1 MRTLKASS
9 FGLTQIKQARKQK
22 GWSVNDCRWLEAA
35 SEVLGIS
42 WQETGVFAVG
52 ISEGTWKRFLA
63 GKQAINAEAF
73 KAYCQ
78 VLEISWEEVIDVS
91 PQEKATAKPS
101 HSETDLEAMG
111 QDWRDAPDV
120 SVFYGRDEEL
130 TTVKRWIIEEKC
142 RLITLLGMGGI
153 GKTSLA
159 TKLARGLVEVGNG
172 KKSFQGVIWRSLRNA
187 PNLETLL
194 TELIQFVSHQQAM
207 LPPQR
212 EQQTLLLL
220 EYLRQLPVL
229 IILDN
234 IESLLRASDRRGR
247 FREGY
252 EDYDPFLRC
261 LAETPHQSCLLLTT
275 REKPYGLAKLEGEH
289 LPARSLQLSGIPT
302 TVARSLLRVKGNFSG
317 SDYEWQRLVSCY
329 GGNPLALK
337 IVATFVQD
345 CFGSSISQFLAM
357 QQQGVLIV
365 DDIRDLLTQ
374 QFQRLT
380 LLEQDIMYWLA
391 VNREPISLAQ
401 LQSDLLGNVPLSD
414 LMEGLSCLQ
423 RRSLIESSSNSE
435 SATFTQQ
442 PVVMEYV
449 INRLLE
455 AVAADIREGQITKKR
470 TPLFVTH
477 ALLKAQAKDY
487 IRETQVTLILKPLIE
502 QLRTELGEHT
512 LSSRL
517 TEILEQLRGKPSL
530 QTGYAGGNILNLMLV
545 AGMDVTHTD
554 FSDLTIWQAYLQGV
568 TLHGVNFAQSDLSR
582 CVFTEMLGNPL
593 AAVFSPDGEIL
604 ATCNTDCR
612 IRVWDVASGKLM
624 LVCAGHQNWARSLSF
639 RADGQVLASA
649 GADHTIKLWNLADG
663 VCLKT
668 LTGHQHEIF
677 AVAFSPTEPAIL
689 ASASGDRA
697 VKIWDTFTGECL
709 HTLTGHTDWVRGL
722 AFSPEGDVL
731 ASASADHTIK
741 LWSRQGE
748 CLRTLPDHHS
758 WVRSV
763 AFSPDGHFLASGS
776 GDGMIKLWNYRT
788 GECLK
793 TYPGHQKSIYAVAF
807 SPDGILATGSGDNT
821 VKLWD
826 IQRDRCLQTL
836 QGHQNEVCSVTFSP
850 DGKLLAC
857 VSLDQTVKLWE
868 VASGQ
873 VLRSWYGNTDWAF
886 PVAFSPDGETLAS
899 GSNDQTIKLWHWQT
913 GEFQQSLAGHEDFI
927 YGLAWAENGEILA
940 SASTDSTVRLWE
952 VKTGRC
958 CQILQGHTDW
968 VYAVTFVPRSPNL
981 IATAS
986 ADCTIKVWHW
996 QMGVCLQTLAGHTDK
1011 IFTLRFRSDG
1021 QLLAS
1026 ASADQ
1031 TVKLWNA
1038 TTGDCLKTL
1047 SGHSGRVYS
1056 AIFCPCTPILA
1067 TCSTDQTIKLWDV
1080 ESGECLQTLTG
1091 HDNWIF
1097 AIALSP
1103 DGQTLASVSHDQTLR
1118 IWDLASGE
1126 CLHICHGHQRLISA
1140 VAYSFDGSAIATGS
1154 QDQTVKIWDVKSGHC
1169 LRTLIAK
1176 RLYEGMNLHQV
1187 KGLTPA
1193 TLSTLQSL
1201 GATLY

>member
-1 MRTLKASS
+1 MTKNLKASVL
-9 FGLTQIKQARKQK
+9 GLAKIKQARKQK
-22 GWSVNDCRWLEAA
+22 GWSVNDFQWLEAA
-35 SEVLGIS
+35 SQILGVS
-42 WQETGVFAVG
+42 WEETGVLAVG

-63 GKQAINAEAF
+63 GKHGINADAF

-78 VLEISWEEVIDVS
+78 VLGISWEEVS
-91 PQEKATAKPS
+91 ATKS
-101 HSETDLEAMG
+101 SDSQLDLDAIG
-111 QDWRDAPDV
+111 DDWQDAPDV
-120 SVFYGRDEEL
+120 SVFYGRDQEL
-130 TTVKRWIIEEKC
+130 QTIKHWILEEKC

-153 GKTSLA
+153 GKTTLA
-159 TKLARGLVEVGNG
+159 TKLARNLIDEVNSQ
-172 KKSFQGVIWRSLRNA
+172 KTFQGIIWRSLRNA
-187 PNLETLL
+187 PSLEDLL

-207 LPPQR
+207 IPPQP

-220 EYLRQLPVL
+220 EYLRQFPVL
-229 IILDN
+229 LILDN
-234 IESLLRASDRRGR
+234 VESLLRAGDRRGR

-252 EDYDPFLRC
+252 EDYDRFLRC

-275 REKPYGLAKLEGEH
+275 REKPYGLAKFEGEQ
-289 LPARSLQLSGIPT
+289 LPVRSLQLSGVST
-302 TVARSLLRVKGNFSG
+302 DVARSLLTAKGNFSG
-317 SDYEWQRLVSCY
+317 SDPEWETLVSRY

-337 IVATFVQD
+337 IVATSVQD

-357 QQQGVLIV
+357 QQQGILIV
-365 DDIRDLLTQ
+365 DDIRDLLAQ

-380 LLEQDIMYWLA
+380 VLEQDIMYWLA
-391 VNREPISLAQ
+391 VNREPISLLQ
-401 LQSDLLGNVPLSD
+401 LKSDLLGNVPLSD

-455 AVAADIREGQITKKR
+455 EVAAEIGDGQIAEKR
-470 TPLFVTH
+470 TPLLVTH

-487 IRETQVTLILKPLIE
+487 VRETQVTLILKPLIE
-502 QLRTELGEHT
+502 QLITELGEAT

-517 TEILEQLRGKPSL
+517 TEILAQLRGKPCP
-530 QTGYAGGNILNLMLV
+530 QTGYAGGNILNLMLA
-545 AGMDVTHTD
+545 AGMEVTHAD

-568 TLHGVNFAQSDLSR
+568 TLHGVNFAGSDLSR
-582 CVFTEMLGNPL
+582 CVFTEMLGNTL
-593 AAVFSPDGEIL
+593 AAVFSPDGQIL
-604 ATCNTDCR
+604 ATCDTDCR
-612 IRVWDVASGKLM
+612 IRMWEVASGKLI
-624 LVCAGHQNWARSLSF
+624 LVCEGHQNWARSLSF

-649 GADHTIKLWNLADG
+649 GADQTIKLWNLADG

-668 LTGHQHEIF
+668 LTGHEHEIF
-677 AVAFSPTEPAIL
+677 AVAFSPTEPHLL
-689 ASASGDRA
+689 ASGSGDRA
-697 VKIWDTFTGECL
+697 VKIWDTFTGYCL
-709 HTLTGHTDWVRGL
+709 HTLTGHTDWVRGV
-722 AFSPEGDVL
+722 AFSPDGEIV

-741 LWSRQGE
+741 LWTRQGE
-748 CLRTLPDHHS
+748 CLYTLLDHES
-758 WVRSV
+758 WVRSI
-763 AFSPDGHFLASGS
+763 AFSPQGNLLASGS
-776 GDGMIKLWNYRT
+776 GDGTIKLWDYRN
-788 GECLK
+788 GQCVK
-793 TYPGHQKSIYAVAF
+793 TYQGHQKSIYAVAF
-807 SPDGILATGSGDNT
+807 STDGILASGSGDST
-821 VKLWD
+821 IKLWD

-836 QGHQNEVCSVTFSP
+836 QGHENEVCCVAFSP
-850 DGKLLAC
+850 QGQMLAC
-857 VSLDQTVKLWE
+857 VSLDQTVKLWDGKT
-868 VASGQ
+868 GQ
-873 VLRSWYGNTDWAF
+873 VLRSWYGNTDWAL

-899 GSNDQTIKLWHWQT
+899 GSNDKTIKLWHWRT

-927 YGLAWAENGEILA
+927 YGLAWYKTGEILA
-940 SASTDSTVRLWE
+940 SASTDSTVRLWD

-968 VYAVTFVPRSPNL
+968 VYAVTFVPGSPNL

-986 ADCTIKVWHW
+986 ADCTIKIW
-996 QMGVCLQTLAGHTDK
+996 QWRTGVCLQTLAGHTDK
-1011 IFTLRFRSDG
+1011 IFTLRFRADG

-1031 TVKLWNA
+1031 TAKLWDA
-1038 TTGDCLKTL
+1038 TTGHCLKTL

-1056 AIFCPCTPILA
+1056 AIFCPRTPIIA
-1067 TCSTDQTIKLWDV
+1067 TCSTDQTIKLWEV

-1118 IWDLASGE
+1118 IWDLAFGK
-1126 CLHICHGHQRLISA
+1126 CVHICHGHQRLISA
-1140 VAYSFDGSAIATGS
+1140 VAYSSDGSVIATGS
-1154 QDQTVKIWDVKSGHC
+1154 QDQTVKIWDAKNGHC

-1176 RLYEGMNLHQV
+1176 RLYEGMNLHNV

-1201 GATLY
+1201 GAVL